1 MDLLKQKIQEDLK
14 KALKE
19 NREAEV
25 STLRMTIATIS
36 NRETEKRTKIWKEKP
51 ESSVKELE
59 KESQLTDEEILEAIS
74 SEVKKRKE
82 AILEFEKAMLLLL
95 SRYHSAFEKG
105 KIEDLV
111 KKEKEE
117 LEILEKYL
125 PEQLSEKEIKKL
137 VKEAIEKVGAKEPKD
152 IGKAMAELMPQ
163 VKGRADGALVSK
175 IVKESL
181 MK

>member
-51 ESSVKELE
+51 ESSVKDLE
-59 KESQLTDEEILEAIS
+59 KDSQLTDEEILEVIS
-74 SEVKKRKE
+74 SEIKKRKE
-82 AILEFEKAMLLLL
+82 SILEFEK
-95 SRYHSAFEKG
+95 G
-105 KIEDLV
+105 KREDLV
-111 KKEKEE
+111 EKEKMET
-117 LEILEKYL
+117 EILKKYL